1 MTQNMVPDQ
10 FDSEKL
16 AKGLKTAGV
25 VTSGIGLVKTI
36 VAAVVFVFVGIIL
49 MVTANKWLGVA
60 LILLAVVM
68 VVLQVFKLKK
78 YARM

>member
-10 FDSEKL
+10 FDSEKF